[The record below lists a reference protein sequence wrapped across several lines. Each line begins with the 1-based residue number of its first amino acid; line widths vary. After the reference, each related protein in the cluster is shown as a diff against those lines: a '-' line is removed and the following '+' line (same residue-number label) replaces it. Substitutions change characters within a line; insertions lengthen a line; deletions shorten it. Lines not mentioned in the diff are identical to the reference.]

1 MNIPNGEYFKED
13 THEYF
18 IDGVKYPSVT
28 DIAKPISFERLDALQ
43 KSVLDRAKMRGQ
55 IVHELCEEYLLC
67 GEIDENAVES
77 EILPYIASF
86 IEWARTYNPIVL
98 FTEKRLFSANM
109 GYCGCLDLLCY
120 IDDKLTLIDYKT
132 TSAIDKKSLSVQ
144 LSGYEQLVYHC
155 LGKKVEQFMV
165 LHLKKNGYTYKE
177 IAPNLQ
183 WFNIL
188 KAHSM
193 YMNTKEK

>member
-1 MNIPNGEYFKED
+1 MEIPNGKFFNEE

-43 KSVLDRAKMRGQ
+43 KSMLERARMRGT

-67 GEIDENAVES
+67 GEIDESAIDS
-77 EILPYIASF
+77 EILPYMASF
-86 IEWARTYNPIVL
+86 VEWARTYKPKVI

-109 GYCGCLDLLCY
+109 GYCGCLDLLCK
-120 IDDKLTLIDYKT
+120 IDGKIVLIDYKA

-144 LSGYEQLVYHC
+144 LAGYEQLLYHC
-155 LGKKVEQFMV
+155 LGIKVDEFMV
-165 LHLKKNGYTYKE
+165 LHLKKNAYTYKA
-177 IAPNLQ
+177 IKPNFE
-183 WFNIL
+183 WFSLL
-188 KAHSM
+188 KVHNM